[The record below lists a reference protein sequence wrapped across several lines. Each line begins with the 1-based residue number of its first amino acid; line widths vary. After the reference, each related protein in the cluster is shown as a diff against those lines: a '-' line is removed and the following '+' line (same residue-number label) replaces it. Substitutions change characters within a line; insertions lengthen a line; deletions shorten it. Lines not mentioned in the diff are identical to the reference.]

1 MSRDDRQ
8 RRELLRLC
16 QAGAVSRAVDLAFQ
30 HFADFGPDG
39 EVLARLADAI
49 GAAGVPPAV
58 HRRFDEL
65 RAAFIGGAC
74 D

>member
-8 RRELLRLC
+8 RLELLRLC
-16 QAGAVSRAVDLAFQ
+16 QAGAVGRAVDLAFE

-39 EVLARLADAI
+39 EVLAHLADAI
-49 GAAGVPPAV
+49 GADGAPPSAR
-58 HRRFDEL
+58 RRFDEL
-65 RAAFIGGAC
+65 RASIETC